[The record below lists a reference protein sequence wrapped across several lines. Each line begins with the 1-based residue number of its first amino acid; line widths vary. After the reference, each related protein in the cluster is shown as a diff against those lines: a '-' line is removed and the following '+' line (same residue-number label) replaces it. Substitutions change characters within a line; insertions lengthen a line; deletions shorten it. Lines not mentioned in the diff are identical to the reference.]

1 VYPYD
6 GYGYGY
12 TVESVGL
19 VQGHREF
26 PFGNSR
32 EFGIAKFPAGIPGNF
47 AKIAIGYFFPVIS
60 SLFVQFH
67 YHLQQTLTVNYNV
80 LSINHWSIISI
91 GTKLQFRNPLGT
103 IFWVWADRPGSYRLH
118 ADRRTEV
125 TSFCVRK
132 SWMTVNA
139 FWFFLDFF
147 HRIFVF

>member
-1 VYPYD
+1 MAAWAASASCSSSMHVP
-6 GYGYGY
+6 
-12 TVESVGL
+12 T
-19 VQGHREF
+19 RAT
-26 PFGNSR
+26 GNSQ
-32 EFGIAKFPAGIPGNF
+32 FPAGIPGNF

-139 FWFFLDFF
+139 F
-147 HRIFVF
+147 